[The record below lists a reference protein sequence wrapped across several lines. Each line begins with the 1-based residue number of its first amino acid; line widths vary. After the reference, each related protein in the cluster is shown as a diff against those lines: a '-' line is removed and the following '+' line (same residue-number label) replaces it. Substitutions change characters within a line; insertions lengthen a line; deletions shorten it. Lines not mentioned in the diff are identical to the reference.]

1 MFTKLITSLAL
12 ASLVVAVPTPAPADN
27 STSTIEKRDFYGTA
41 TFYDTTP
48 NAGNCGWWNSPDEWV
63 VALNR

>member
-1 MFTKLITSLAL
+1 MFAKLLAPLAL
-12 ASLVVAVPTPAPADN
+12 ASLAVAAPTPATNGTA
-27 STSTIEKRDFYGTA
+27 SLEKRDFYGTA

-63 VALNR
+63 VALNT